1 MAKFHGVVGYFTTE
15 ETSPG
20 VHVDGITEV
29 PCQGDI
35 LRNTQ
40 RFESSEQLNDDV
52 TIDNRFSIVAD
63 GFMTTNMA
71 NIRYVEYLNIKWKV
85 VTIDIQP
92 PRLILKV
99 RGVYNG

>member
-1 MAKFHGVVGYFTTE
+1 MAKFHGVVGYLATE

-20 VHVDGITEV
+20 VQEDVITEV
-29 PCQGDI
+29 PCQGDV

-40 RFESSEQLNDDV
+40 RFETSEQLNDDL

-63 GFMTTNMA
+63 GFMTSNMTS
-71 NIRYVEYLNIKWKV
+71 IRYVEYLNIKWKV
-85 VTIDIQP
+85 VTMDIQP